1 MPQAAP
7 MSSPLAPAAG
17 GNSYT
22 QFMRAPGPSEGLG
35 LGQQPPKAPLPPPGA
50 PRRGIPPIVWIVGGL
65 VLVLIIVIV
74 VVFAL
79 RKH

>member
-1 MPQAAP
+1 
-7 MSSPLAPAAG
+7 MSAPLAPAAG
-17 GNSYT
+17 GGSYT

-35 LGQQPPKAPLPPPGA
+35 LGQQQPNAPQRA
-50 PRRGIPPIVWIVGGL
+50 PVAVKKRIPPLVWIIGGL
-65 VLVLIIVIV
+65 VLFLIIVII